1 MFMKKQLTRIA
12 AFLMVLTLA
21 FTVLPEQAQA
31 ASGIKLNKSRI
42 TLYTDGTTTLKVTGT
57 SRKVSYTSNRKSVAT
72 VTSKGKV
79 TARKAGTAII
89 TAKVG
94 NKKLKCKVTVKKE
107 NLKLNK
113 SKVTLYAGKS
123 ITLKATGTSRKVSY
137 TSNKKSVATVTS
149 KGKVTAKKAGTA
161 IITAKAGKKKV
172 TCKVTVK
179 EKKPTS
185 ENAVSIYWNG
195 EKTIKVTET
204 TKTVEWESS
213 NKSIVT
219 VKSDGT
225 NSAVL
230 TGKKIGTTTITA
242 KVDGKAFKKYSVT
255 VKMKT
260 SPLTKKEK
268 ELAFYMQGKYDDC
281 IMYNTLSSDADLK
294 YFGLTREFDNRN
306 LWNTHKKALKTMR
319 KYLPG
324 RAVYICD
331 VSTWKGGMDKG
342 AELERKGV
350 KYVCS
355 STTSHN
361 HGKVEK
367 WSVMWIK

>member
-21 FTVLPEQAQA
+21 FTVLPQQAQA

-42 TLYTDGTTTLKVTGT
+42 TLYTGGTTTLKVTGT

-113 SKVTLYAGKS
+113 NKVTLYAGKS

-149 KGKVTAKKAGTA
+149 KGKVTAKKPGTA

-195 EKTIKVTET
+195 EKTIKTTEIVG
-204 TKTVEWESS
+204 KIDWESS

-219 VKSDGT
+219 VKSDET

-230 TGKKIGTTTITA
+230 TGKKVGIATVTA
-242 KVDGKAFKKYSVT
+242 KVGGKTFKKYSVT

-260 SPLTKKEK
+260 GPVTEKEK
-268 ELAFYMQGKYDDC
+268 ALMDWAVN
-281 IMYNTLSSDADLK
+281 MYEWPESFSNTATLK
-294 YFGLTREFDNRN
+294 KLGLTRKNQSIS
-306 LWNTHKKALKTMR
+306 LWCTHKRAIASTKKL
-319 KYLPG
+319 LPG
-324 RAVYICD
+324 RDVHIIDVDNVQISWAKQDKLKARGVRYI
-331 VSTWKGGMDKG
+331 VNEGYGI
-342 AELERKGV
+342 AHL
-350 KYVCS
+350 
-355 STTSHN
+355 
-361 HGKVEK
+361 HGDIEK
-367 WSVMWIK
+367 NTVAWIE